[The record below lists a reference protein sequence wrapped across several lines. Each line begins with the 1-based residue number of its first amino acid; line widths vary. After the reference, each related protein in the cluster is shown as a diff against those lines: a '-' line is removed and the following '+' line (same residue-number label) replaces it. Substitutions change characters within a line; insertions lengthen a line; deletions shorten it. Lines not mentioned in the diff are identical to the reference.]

1 MALYVYTINAS
12 MEKRAFCNTDGDF
25 LICAQQGNLDIQTE
39 FGMIFLQSGEI
50 CVIQRGVRFRIALG
64 PGVQKARG
72 YISEVW
78 GSMWELP
85 DLGPL
90 GGHSLANPR
99 DFLYPVAHIDEDL
112 SGDWQIVNKNN
123 GKYNCLE
130 QDHSPFDLVAWH
142 GNVVPYKVRM
152 CPLPALRTFLTSS
165 LVRSYQIR
173 FPKRNQH
180 RPHRSFRQH
189 RPDRQISRPQ
199 YSSRRLPLVRSKM
212 GCSIQ
217 YLPPPLL
224 PQKLRL

>member
-39 FGMIFLQSGEI
+39 FGMIFLQPGEI
-50 CVIQRGVRFRIALG
+50 CVVQRGVRFRIALG

-112 SGDWQIVNKNN
+112 IGDWQIVNKNN

-142 GNVVPYKVRM
+142 GNVVPYKVRAY
-152 CPLPALRTFLTSS
+152 PLSMRCTFLTKS
-165 LVRSYQIR
+165 LVRPHQVCLSE
-173 FPKRNQH
+173 RNQH
-180 RPHRSFRQH
+180 
-189 RPDRQISRPQ
+189 
-199 YSSRRLPLVRSKM
+199 
-212 GCSIQ
+212 
-217 YLPPPLL
+217 
-224 PQKLRL
+224 